1 MNAQN
6 YSPTTQA
13 APQWRTS
20 KLLWIGVAILIVG
33 TGPLTVICAAASMG
47 LTSDPNPNP
56 IGPGLLAGLC
66 VPVGGIMTIFGAIIT
81 CNRWLTA
88 NSTT

>member
-6 YSPTTQA
+6 FNS
-13 APQWRTS
+13 APAPEWQIS

-33 TGPLTVICAAASMG
+33 TGPLTAICAAASMG

-56 IGPGLLAGLC
+56 VGPGLLAGLC
-66 VPVGGIMTIFGAIIT
+66 VPVGGMMTIFGAIIT

-88 NSTT
+88 NSTN